1 MYDNLEN
8 YREEA
13 DNKDGVFFHGSRT
26 KKREIALT
34 FDALD
39 NSEGIPSILFILNK
53 YGIKATFFLNG
64 EFMRRNPSAVKEIT
78 LAGKDDFLATG
89 KIPVGKDFT
98 ISDLKKAGNKYGGYT
113 LWVLKKAD
121 LIRETGRQG
130 RKKTYRLV

>member
-1 MYDNLEN
+1 MEN
-8 YREEA
+8 
-13 DNKDGVFFHGSRT
+13 KT
-26 KKREIALT
+26 LT
-34 FDALD
+34 
-39 NSEGIPSILFILNK
+39 NIN
-53 YGIKATFFLNG
+53 
-64 EFMRRNPSAVKEIT
+64 KEIT

-130 RKKTYRLV
+130 RKKTYSLV